1 MKERGAMAHL
11 GHKVAPPVLP
21 GPLKKMAS
29 GDYYQRFGAIQ
40 TFFRALLV
48 IN

>member
-1 MKERGAMAHL
+1 MAHL

-40 TFFRALLV
+40 TFF
-48 IN
+48 